1 MGCLRSSGGY
11 PSRMAVKLQK
21 ETSPLATI
29 ALLAAVTT
37 VTILVLYLGIPG
49 TGFHGLR
56 AGVHFDMEAGFEDA
70 RFMDNRLKCESNE
83 ALREVQAALQAVKS
97 DYPVER
103 VTVKLENYASGYKF
117 AVRYVTYYAQRLNL
131 GGEGKLFRRGG
142 QVGDAELDREVK
154 AKDEELEKAI
164 RGALEKYFKSKGA
177 Q

>member
-1 MGCLRSSGGY
+1 
-11 PSRMAVKLQK
+11 MAVQLQK
-21 ETSPLATI
+21 ETSPLVTL
-29 ALLAAVTT
+29 ALFFVVTSL
-37 VTILVLYLGIPG
+37 TILVMYLGIPG

-70 RFMDNRLKCESNE
+70 RFMDNRLKCDSAE
-83 ALREVQAALQAVKS
+83 ALREVQAALVAVKS
-97 DYPVER
+97 DYPVDR

-131 GGEGKLFRRGG
+131 GGEGKLFRRGA
-142 QVGDAELDREVK
+142 QVGDADLDREVK

-164 RGALEKYFKSKGA
+164 RGALEKYFKAKGA

>member
-1 MGCLRSSGGY
+1 
-11 PSRMAVKLQK
+11 MAVKLQK

-37 VTILVLYLGIPG
+37 VTILVMYLGIPG

-56 AGVHFDMEAGFEDA
+56 AGVHFDLEAGFEDA
-70 RFMDNRLKCESNE
+70 RFMDNRIKCDSNE
-83 ALREVQAALQAVKS
+83 ALREVQAALVAVKP
-97 DYPVER
+97 DYPVDR

-117 AVRYVTYYAQRLNL
+117 AVRYVTYYAQRLNI
-131 GGEGKLFRRGG
+131 GGEGKLFRRGA
-142 QVGDAELDREVK
+142 QVGDPELDREVK
-154 AKDEELEKAI
+154 AKDDELEKAI

>member
-1 MGCLRSSGGY
+1 
-11 PSRMAVKLQK
+11 MAVQLQK
-21 ETSPLATI
+21 ETSPLVTL
-29 ALLAAVTT
+29 ALFFAVTSL
-37 VTILVLYLGIPG
+37 TILVMYLGIPG

-70 RFMDNRLKCESNE
+70 RFMDNRIPCDSAA
-83 ALREVQAALQAVKS
+83 ALREVQAALVAVKA

-117 AVRYVTYYAQRLNL
+117 GVRYVTYYAQRLNL
-131 GGEGKLFRRGG
+131 GGEGKLFRRGA
-142 QVGDAELDREVK
+142 QVGDADLDREVK

>member
-1 MGCLRSSGGY
+1 MGCLRSGGGF
-11 PSRMAVKLQK
+11 PSRMAVQLQK
-21 ETSPLATI
+21 ETSPLVTL
-29 ALLAAVTT
+29 ALFFAVTSL
-37 VTILVLYLGIPG
+37 TILVMYLGIPG

-70 RFMDNRLKCESNE
+70 RFMDNRIQCDSAA
-83 ALREVQAALQAVKS
+83 ALREVQAALVAVKA

-131 GGEGKLFRRGG
+131 GGEGKLFRRGA
-142 QVGDAELDREVK
+142 QVGDADLDREVK

>member
-1 MGCLRSSGGY
+1 
-11 PSRMAVKLQK
+11 MAVQLQK
-21 ETSPLATI
+21 ETSPLVTL
-29 ALLAAVTT
+29 ALFFAVTSL
-37 VTILVLYLGIPG
+37 TILVMYLGIPG

-70 RFMDNRLKCESNE
+70 RFMDNRIQCDSAA
-83 ALREVQAALQAVKS
+83 ALREVQAALVAVKA

-131 GGEGKLFRRGG
+131 GGEGKLFRRGA
-142 QVGDAELDREVK
+142 QVGDADLDREVK

>member
-1 MGCLRSSGGY
+1 
-11 PSRMAVKLQK
+11 MAVQLQK
-21 ETSPLATI
+21 ETSPLVTL
-29 ALLAAVTT
+29 ALFFTVTT
-37 VTILVLYLGIPG
+37 LTILMMYLGIPG

-70 RFMDNRLKCESNE
+70 RFMDNRIQCDSAA
-83 ALREVQAALQAVKS
+83 ALREVQAALVAVKA

-131 GGEGKLFRRGG
+131 GGEGKLFRRGA
-142 QVGDAELDREVK
+142 QVGDADLDREVK

>member
-1 MGCLRSSGGY
+1 
-11 PSRMAVKLQK
+11 MAVQLQK
-21 ETSPLATI
+21 ETSPVVTLALFFT
-29 ALLAAVTT
+29 VTSL
-37 VTILVLYLGIPG
+37 TILVMYLGIPG
-49 TGFHGLR
+49 TGFHGIR

-70 RFMDNRLKCESNE
+70 RFMDNRLKCDSAE
-83 ALREVQAALQAVKS
+83 ALREVQAALVAVKS
-97 DYPVER
+97 DYPVDR

-131 GGEGKLFRRGG
+131 GGEGKLFRRGA
-142 QVGDAELDREVK
+142 QVGDADLDREVK

>member
-1 MGCLRSSGGY
+1 
-11 PSRMAVKLQK
+11 MAVQLQK
-21 ETSPLATI
+21 ETSPL
-29 ALLAAVTT
+29 VTLVLFFT
-37 VTILVLYLGIPG
+37 VTSLTILVMYLGIPG

-70 RFMDNRLKCESNE
+70 RFMDNRIKCDSGE
-83 ALREVQAALQAVKS
+83 ALRAVQAALVAVKS
-97 DYPVER
+97 DYPVDR

-131 GGEGKLFRRGG
+131 GGEGKLFRRGA
-142 QVGDAELDREVK
+142 QVGDADLDREVK

>member
-1 MGCLRSSGGY
+1 
-11 PSRMAVKLQK
+11 MAVQLQK
-21 ETSPLATI
+21 ETSPLVTL
-29 ALLAAVTT
+29 ALFFTVTT
-37 VTILVLYLGIPG
+37 LTILVMYLGIPG

-70 RFMDNRLKCESNE
+70 RFMDNRIQCDSAA
-83 ALREVQAALQAVKS
+83 ALREVQAALVAVKA

-131 GGEGKLFRRGG
+131 GGEGKLFRRGA
-142 QVGDAELDREVK
+142 QVGDADLDREVK